1 VEGFKEWYFENFQKL
16 RAEVN
21 VMGGADLDR
30 FSKFQ
35 FSLFGND
42 RLSGFAG
49 TGVRFD
55 EGLIGRV
62 GYSFNLFEVIKLDAL
77 AESGWVRDEIAFD
90 GTRNFSGVGF
100 TANFV
105 GPWKTVYTVNYGY
118 AVASD
123 IPDLQGSQEFFVL
136 VLKLF

>member
-1 VEGFKEWYFENFQKL
+1 
-16 RAEVN
+16 
-21 VMGGADLDR
+21 MGGADLDR
-30 FSKFQ
+30 FSKYQ
-35 FSLFGND
+35 FSLFGNA

-55 EGLIGRV
+55 EGVIGRA
-62 GYSFNLFEVIKLDAL
+62 GYSFNVFDVIKLDGL
-77 AESGWVRDEIAFD
+77 VESGWIRDETAFD
-90 GTRNFSGVGF
+90 GTRNFSGVGL

-136 VLKLF
+136 ILKLF